1 MTLDVKSL
9 YTNIPNDEGIE
20 AANFYLRSS
29 EHRDLSQAIAA
40 FLTLILTLN
49 NFQFND
55 ENYIQLNG
63 ASMGTKC
70 APSYAN
76 LFMGYFE
83 DRNILP
89 LINELSLIYSRFI
102 DDIFFMPPSC
112 SYRRLHEG
120 RGLASWHPL
129 LNNGSKAVM
138 HRMGISVKGRVMK
151 DNQID
156 MELFEDY
163 IADWPKEDHD

>member
-1 MTLDVKSL
+1 MLEDKFWLKKSL
-9 YTNIPNDEGIE
+9 AEMNQDEWEAICDGCGKCCLHTFIDSDEQDETFESTDVLREGEEIIYTAIVCR
-20 AANFYLRSS
+20 YLDTKKCFCTEYEQRTTLVPSCVK
-29 EHRDLSQAIAA
+29 
-40 FLTLILTLN
+40 LTK
-49 NFQFND
+49 D
-55 ENYIQLNG
+55 
-63 ASMGTKC
+63 
-70 APSYAN
+70 N
-76 LFMGYFE
+76 L
-83 DRNILP
+83 
-89 LINELSLIYSRFI
+89 

>member
-1 MTLDVKSL
+1 MLEDKFWLKKSL
-9 YTNIPNDEGIE
+9 AEMNNEEWE
-20 AANFYLRSS
+20 AIC
-29 EHRDLSQAIAA
+29 D
-40 FLTLILTLN
+40 
-49 NFQFND
+49 
-55 ENYIQLNG
+55 G
-63 ASMGTKC
+63 CGKC
-70 APSYAN
+70 C
-76 LFMGYFE
+76 LHT
-83 DRNILP
+83 
-89 LINELSLIYSRFI
+89 FI
-102 DDIFFMPPSC
+102 DSDEQDESFESTDVLREGEEIIYTAIVCRYLDTKKCFCTEYENRTTLVPSCVKLTKDNIDNIFFMPPSC

-156 MELFEDY
+156 MDLFEDY

>member
-1 MTLDVKSL
+1 MKL
-9 YTNIPNDEGIE
+9 
-20 AANFYLRSS
+20 
-29 EHRDLSQAIAA
+29 
-40 FLTLILTLN
+40 
-49 NFQFND
+49 
-55 ENYIQLNG
+55 G
-63 ASMGTKC
+63 ASMLEDKFWLKKSLAEMNQDEWEAICDGCGKCCLHTFIDSDEQDETFESTDVLREGEEIIYTAIVCRYLDTKKC
-70 APSYAN
+70 FCTEYEQRTTLVPSCVKLTKDN
-76 LFMGYFE
+76 
-83 DRNILP
+83 
-89 LINELSLIYSRFI
+89 I

>member
-1 MTLDVKSL
+1 MLEDKFWLKKSL
-9 YTNIPNDEGIE
+9 AEMNQDEWEAICDGCGKCCLHTFIDSDEQDETFESTDVLREGEEIIYTAIVCR
-20 AANFYLRSS
+20 YLDTKKCFCTEYEQRTTLVPSCVK
-29 EHRDLSQAIAA
+29 
-40 FLTLILTLN
+40 LTKDN
-49 NFQFND
+49 
-55 ENYIQLNG
+55 
-63 ASMGTKC
+63 
-70 APSYAN
+70 
-76 LFMGYFE
+76 
-83 DRNILP
+83 
-89 LINELSLIYSRFI
+89 I

>member
-1 MTLDVKSL
+1 MLEDKFWLKKALAEMNQDEWEAICDGCGKCCLHTFIDSDEQDETFESTNVLREGEEIIYTAIVCRYLDTKKCFCTEYEQRTTLVPSCVK
-9 YTNIPNDEGIE
+9 
-20 AANFYLRSS
+20 
-29 EHRDLSQAIAA
+29 
-40 FLTLILTLN
+40 LTKDN
-49 NFQFND
+49 
-55 ENYIQLNG
+55 
-63 ASMGTKC
+63 
-70 APSYAN
+70 
-76 LFMGYFE
+76 
-83 DRNILP
+83 
-89 LINELSLIYSRFI
+89 I